1 MEIAKYQNTD
11 AMLQLVAH
19 QNDGSRYSWG
29 GAQSLQLEDSACG
42 VQRPGDHQEAAAQHR
57 DPQQPPSGQEGGR
70 HARDCRGD
78 GDPPRP
84 EKDRRQVMVNLQM
97 LNKNSERI

>member
-11 AMLQLVAH
+11 AMLHNAH

-57 DPQQPPSGQEGGR
+57 DPQQPPSDQEGGR